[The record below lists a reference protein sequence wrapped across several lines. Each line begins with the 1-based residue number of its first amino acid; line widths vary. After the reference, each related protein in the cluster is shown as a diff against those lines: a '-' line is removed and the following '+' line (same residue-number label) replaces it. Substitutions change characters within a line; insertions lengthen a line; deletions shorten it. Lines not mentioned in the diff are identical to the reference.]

1 MEPESVFLTLFR
13 KEDFLL
19 LTVQAVNM
27 HLEGNPAIL
36 ARTDPAQPAI
46 LIYHFP
52 PQHAAEQAF
61 YQDEAGNEPAE
72 AGSRGGLAGRFQPTG
87 LWPSRGG

>member
-1 MEPESVFLTLFR
+1 MEPESVFLTLLR

-36 ARTDPAQPAI
+36 ARTDPAQV
-46 LIYHFP
+46 LRRL
-52 PQHAAEQAF
+52 
-61 YQDEAGNEPAE
+61 D
-72 AGSRGGLAGRFQPTG
+72 
-87 LWPSRGG
+87 

>member
-1 MEPESVFLTLFR
+1 MEPESVFLTLLR

-52 PQHAAEQAF
+52 PQHAAELPSTRTR
-61 YQDEAGNEPAE
+61 PAT
-72 AGSRGGLAGRFQPTG
+72 SRPGRFP
-87 LWPSRGG
+87 